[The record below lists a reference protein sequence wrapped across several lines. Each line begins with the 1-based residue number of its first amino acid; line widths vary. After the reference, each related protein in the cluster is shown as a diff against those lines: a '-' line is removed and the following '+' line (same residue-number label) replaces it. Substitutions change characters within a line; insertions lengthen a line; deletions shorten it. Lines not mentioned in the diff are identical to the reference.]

1 VGRVRLYSILK
12 FPLKTPPFVTNT
24 LKSRKILLL
33 YRINRTVDAMT
44 KLTAIDLF
52 SGCGGLS
59 LGLKKAGFKVLA
71 AVELDEL
78 AAETYS
84 KNLRKTHVLRT
95 DIRRISPS
103 ALMKLCGLKQGELDL
118 LAGCPPCQGFST
130 LRTLNGH
137 TDIDEPMNDLVF
149 QFRRFA
155 RALLPKTIMM
165 ENVPGLAKDA
175 RLKQFC
181 RSLRKLGYSMKFD
194 VLDAAD
200 FGVPQRRR
208 RMILIASRL
217 GDVEFAPKLRRPTTV
232 RDAIGGLVTPGNA
245 DDPLHVRGPKRTD
258 KIEALIRKIPRNGGS
273 RTSLRARDQLPCHRK
288 TDGFKDIYG
297 RMAWDRPAPTITGG
311 CINPSKGRFLH
322 PVAHRA
328 ITLREAALLQ
338 GFPARY
344 RFPLSSGAYAVAQ
357 LIGNAF
363 PPAFA
368 ACHARKLARKIQSR
382 DSSKRKKS
390 V

>member
-1 VGRVRLYSILK
+1 MADS
-12 FPLKTPPFVTNT
+12 
-24 LKSRKILLL
+24 
-33 YRINRTVDAMT
+33 MT

-59 LGLKKAGFKVLA
+59 LGLERAGFRVLA

-78 AAETYS
+78 AADTYS
-84 KNLRKTHVLRT
+84 KNLGKTKVLRA
-95 DIRRISPS
+95 DICRLSPS
-103 ALMKLCGLKQGELDL
+103 DIMEMCGLERGDLDL

-137 TDIDEPMNDLVF
+137 ADINEPMNDLVF

-175 RLKQFC
+175 RLKSFC
-181 RSLRKLGYSMKFD
+181 RSLCRLGYSVKFD
-194 VLDAAD
+194 VMDASD
-200 FGVPQRRR
+200 YGVPQRRR
-208 RMILIASRL
+208 RMILMASRL
-217 GDVEFAPKLRRPTTV
+217 GEVSFAPKRTTQVTV
-232 RDAIGGLVTPGNA
+232 RDAIGTLSAPGST
-245 DDPLHVRGPKRTD
+245 DDLLHGASRKRSA
-258 KIEALIRKIPRNGGS
+258 KVEALIRKIPRNGGS
-273 RTSLRARDQLPCHRK
+273 RSSLRASEQLECHRK
-288 TDGFKDIYG
+288 TDGFKDVYG
-297 RMAWDRPAPTITGG
+297 RMAWNRPAPTITGG

-344 RFPLSSGAYAVAQ
+344 RFPLSSGFYAVAQ
-357 LIGNAF
+357 MIGNAF

-368 ACHARKLARKIQSR
+368 ASHATVLATQIKSLRASR
-382 DSSKRKKS
+382 SEKAG
-390 V
+390 

>member
-1 VGRVRLYSILK
+1 MQGLEKTYDSINYRSDSTLRLQS
-12 FPLKTPPFVTNT
+12 
-24 LKSRKILLL
+24 
-33 YRINRTVDAMT
+33 MT
-44 KLTAIDLF
+44 TLTAIDLF

-59 LGLKKAGFKVLA
+59 LGLKKAGFKILA
-71 AVELDEL
+71 AVEMDEL

-84 KNLRKTHVLRT
+84 KNLKKTKVLRV

-103 ALMKLCGLKQGELDL
+103 EVMRLCNLKRGDLDL

-137 TDIDEPMNDLVF
+137 TNVDEPMNDLVF

-175 RLKQFC
+175 RLETFC
-181 RSLRKLGYSMKFD
+181 RSLRGLGYSVKFD

-200 FGVPQRRR
+200 YGVPQRRR

-217 GDVEFAPKLRRPTTV
+217 GDVDFAPKRKWPVTV
-232 RDAIGGLVTPGNA
+232 RDAISKLPAPGSIN
-245 DDPLHVRGPKRTD
+245 DPLHARGSKRAE
-258 KIEALIRKIPRNGGS
+258 KVEALIRKIPRNGGS
-273 RTSLRARDQLPCHRK
+273 RTSLSARDQLPCHRK
-288 TDGFKDIYG
+288 TNGFKDIYG
-297 RMAWDRPAPTITGG
+297 RMAWDKPAPTITGG

-338 GFPARY
+338 NFPSRY
-344 RFPLSSGAYAVAQ
+344 RFPLSSGTYAVAQ
-357 LIGNAF
+357 MIGNAF
-363 PPAFA
+363 PPNFA
-368 ACHARKLARKIQSR
+368 AYHARRLANQIRPRKSL
-382 DSSKRKKS
+382 KRKK
-390 V
+390 VA

>member
-1 VGRVRLYSILK
+1 
-12 FPLKTPPFVTNT
+12 
-24 LKSRKILLL
+24 
-33 YRINRTVDAMT
+33 MT
-44 KLTAIDLF
+44 LTAIDLF

-59 LGLKKAGFKVLA
+59 LGLKKAGFQVLA

-78 AAETYS
+78 AAETYLQ
-84 KNLRKTHVLRT
+84 NLRGTLVLRS
-95 DIRRISPS
+95 DIRRISAS
-103 ALMKLCGLKQGELDL
+103 AMMKECGLERGELDL

-149 QFRRFA
+149 QFRRFV

-165 ENVPGLAKDA
+165 ENVPGLAKDD
-175 RLKQFC
+175 RLKYFC
-181 RSLRKLGYSMKFD
+181 RSLKALGYSVKFD

-217 GDVEFAPKLRRPTTV
+217 GEVEFAPKQKRPVTV
-232 RDAIGGLVTPGNA
+232 RDAIGALPAPGSN
-245 DDPLHVRGPKRTD
+245 DDKLHIRSAKRSA

-273 RTSLRARDQLPCHRK
+273 RTSLGAEHQLPCHRK
-288 TDGFKDIYG
+288 TNGFKDIYG
-297 RMAWDRPAPTITGG
+297 RMAWDKPAPTITGG

-328 ITLREAALLQ
+328 VTLREASLLQ
-338 GFPARY
+338 NFPRRY
-344 RFPLSSGAYAVAQ
+344 RFPLSQGTYAVAQ
-357 LIGNAF
+357 MIGNAF

-368 ACHARKLARKIQSR
+368 ACHARKLARHIQSN
-382 DSSKRKKS
+382 SKSQPKEGA
-390 V
+390 

>member
-1 VGRVRLYSILK
+1 
-12 FPLKTPPFVTNT
+12 
-24 LKSRKILLL
+24 
-33 YRINRTVDAMT
+33 MT

-59 LGLKKAGFKVLA
+59 LGLRKAGFAVLA

-78 AAETYS
+78 AASTYS
-84 KNLRKTHVLRT
+84 ENLRKTHVLRT
-95 DIRRISPS
+95 DISRISPS
-103 ALMKLCGLKQGELDL
+103 QVMKLCDLKRGELDL

-137 TDIDEPMNDLVF
+137 ADIDDPMNDLVF
-149 QFRRFA
+149 QFRRFV
-155 RALLPKTIMM
+155 RALLPKTVMM

-175 RLKQFC
+175 RLKSFC
-181 RSLRKLGYSMKFD
+181 RSLRKLGYAMKFE

-200 FGVPQRRR
+200 YGVPQRRR

-217 GDVEFAPKLRRPTTV
+217 GDVDFAPKKKNRVTV
-232 RDAIGGLVTPGNA
+232 RNAIGGLPAPGTMS
-245 DDPLHVRGPKRTD
+245 DPLHLQPSKRTA
-258 KIEALIRKIPRNGGS
+258 KVEALIRKIPRNGGS
-273 RTSLRARDQLPCHRK
+273 RTSLHARDQLPCHRK

-297 RMAWDRPAPTITGG
+297 RIAWDRPAPTITGG

-338 GFPARY
+338 GFPPQY
-344 RFPLSSGAYAVAQ
+344 RFSLSSGTHAVAQ
-357 LIGNAF
+357 MIGNAF

-368 ACHARKLARKIQSR
+368 ACHARKLALQLRSR
-382 DSSKRKKS
+382 ATSKPKKGA
-390 V
+390 